1 MKGVNHLNR
10 PLKIIIAEDDFL
22 VLMGLRSNIE
32 KLGHHVVAEASNG
45 QKAIELVME
54 LQPDLIIMDINMP
67 IIDRIEAIKII
78 NKKLFIPSIIVS
90 AYHDDTLIKRATEEG
105 VLYYLLKPVD
115 ITELSIAIKISLSRF
130 EEIKL
135 LQNDLKDTKKAL
147 EARKYIEKAKGILM
161 DRKKLKEKE
170 AMKHLQEISR
180 NNNKKLVEVSKELI
194 NADTLFYPKE

>member
-67 IIDRIEAIKII
+67 IIDGIEAIKII

>member
-32 KLGHHVVAEASNG
+32 KLGHHVMAEASNG

-67 IIDRIEAIKII
+67 IIDGIEAIKII